1 MEENEIKKFW
11 KWLWKSESILSYLVF
26 LVLVFIFIK
35 FIFLPGLSLIFGMG
49 LTCLPLA
56 IVESS
61 SMEHYYLKECIKLD
75 NGLCADYSGYYAI
88 CGNKLNEKKHFNL
101 EEYWNLCGNW
111 YEDNYNLS
119 LEQFSKFPLK
129 NGFRKGDIMVIW
141 GWKTPEIGDVI
152 VFRTSLKTPMIHRIV
167 SLTPLATK
175 GDHNPTQLTYS
186 NYVLDET
193 NINQEQVI
201 GVAVVRIPYL
211 GWPKIILVDLMKKIF

>member
-1 MEENEIKKFW
+1 MKENKIKEFW
-11 KWLWKSESILSYLVF
+11 NWMWKSESILSYLVF
-26 LVLVFIFIK
+26 LILVFIFIK

-49 LTCLPLA
+49 LTGLPLA

-61 SMEHYYLKECIKLD
+61 SMEHYSLSECTNAENNYCTSYSDYYVLCGKRLDKKE
-75 NGLCADYSGYYAI
+75 Y
-88 CGNKLNEKKHFNL
+88 FNL
-101 EEYWNLCGNW
+101 DEYWQICGNW
-111 YEDNYNLS
+111 YESNYNLS

-152 VFRTSLKTPMIHRIV
+152 VFRTSLKTPIIHRIV
-167 SLTPLATK
+167 SLNPLATK

-201 GVAVVRIPYL
+201 GVAIARIPYL
-211 GWPKIILVDLMKKIF
+211 GWPKILLADLIKRIF